1 MLGIMRRFQKAE
13 HCQPP
18 QLADASSPDLSP
30 VTVIVRSLEVDS
42 QRPGVCMIY
51 LIDSEK
57 GELYKIHLKKQILF
71 QEIMNYP

>member
-51 LIDSEK
+51 LID
-57 GELYKIHLKKQILF
+57 
-71 QEIMNYP
+71 